1 MRESAFTH
9 HVSPNH
15 VGTNLMTPHVRKQI
29 SIESDQAATLKRIAD
44 ETGLLEAEIIRR
56 AIDQYAQSLDA
67 TRYDLRVWTSEREF
81 IMQLIEH
88 GKIPGERSWR
98 REDLY
103 ER

>member
-1 MRESAFTH
+1 
-9 HVSPNH
+9 
-15 VGTNLMTPHVRKQI
+15 MTSHVRKQI
-29 SIESDQAATLKRIAD
+29 YIESDQMVTLKRIAD
-44 ETGLLEAEIIRR
+44 ETGLPEAEIIRR

-67 TRYDLRVWTSEREF
+67 TRHDPRAWISEREF
-81 IMQLIEH
+81 ILQLIEH